1 MRPKVTVL
9 SNSPNETVGVGLKV
23 GNLIKQSPLPAVVLL
38 FGDLGSGKTTLIKGI
53 AQAIGI
59 DAKEVGSASFVI
71 AAEYEGN
78 PPFCHI
84 DLYRLSGQ
92 REAEEMGI
100 WDYIYRDYISVIEWA
115 DRLEDLPEATLS
127 ITIREPS
134 ETIREIV
141 IEGIDEETWNNL

>member
-1 MRPKVTVL
+1 MRPKVTVQ
-9 SNSPNETVGVGLKV
+9 SNSPEDTVGIGLKI
-23 GNLIKQSPLPAVVLL
+23 GSLIRQSQLPVVVLI

-59 DAKEVGSASFVI
+59 DPKEVGSASFVI
-71 AAEYEGN
+71 VAEYDST

-100 WDYIYRDYISVIEWA
+100 WDYIYRDYVSVIEWA

-127 ITIREPS
+127 ITIKEPS
-134 ETIREIV
+134 ETVREIV
-141 IEGIDEETWNNL
+141 IEGIDEEAWNNL

>member
-1 MRPKVTVL
+1 MRPKVTVQ
-9 SNSPNETVGVGLKV
+9 SNSPEDTVGIGLKI
-23 GNLIKQSPLPAVVLL
+23 GSLIRQSQLPVVVLI

-71 AAEYEGN
+71 VAEYDST

-100 WDYIYRDYISVIEWA
+100 WDYIYRDYVSVIEWA

-127 ITIREPS
+127 ITIKEPS
-134 ETIREIV
+134 ETVREIV
-141 IEGIDEETWNNL
+141 IEGIDEEAWNNL